1 MATTYSDL
9 ELAINTLV
17 TEFHEAADDGPTMN
31 ASQFQNM
38 MSKQL
43 PALAQQVETEE
54 GLSQVLDQMGVEAG
68 QSISFE
74 NFWSLINKL
83 AVQLF
88 DSTHKKKNIS
98 CGCYLM

>member
-1 MATTYSDL
+1 MATKYSDL
-9 ELAINTLV
+9 EMAINTLV

-31 ASQFQNM
+31 ATQFQNM
-38 MSKQL
+38 ISKQL
-43 PALAQQVETEE
+43 PGFAEQVETEE

-74 NFWSLINKL
+74 NFWSLINKQ

-88 DSTHKKKNIS
+88 DSTHKEKNVS

>member
-17 TEFHEAADDGPTMN
+17 SEFHGAADDGPTLN

-38 MSKQL
+38 IVKQL
-43 PALAQQVETEE
+43 PGFAKQVETEE
-54 GLSQVLDQMGVEAG
+54 GLGLVLDQMGVKDG

-74 NFWSLINKL
+74 NFWTLINKQ
-83 AVQLF
+83 AVQQF
-88 DSTHKKKNIS
+88 ASSHKEKNIS